1 MISGT
6 HPLDQEVSMAF
17 STPVGG
23 AILQT
28 LGAIGPAHAA
38 VFLHCVGHFLSARPH
53 AVSIQSGRSQMAL
66 GGRGGCSGRGWLCLL
81 GWTPALLLFN
91 TQTQHHQLQFSS
103 SSAVTWHTNSTPSA
117 TTQFQLCCYSTHKS
131 NSISGSRL
139 HPRPVLYNTQTQL
152 CQLQLN
158 SRVQE
163 ADRIPGLCYTA
174 HKANIVCY
182 NSIPGSRQHP
192 RPVLYSTQSQHCLLQ
207 LNSRKQTASQACV
220 IQHTKPTLSATTQ
233 FQEADSTPGLC
244 YTAHKAN
251 TVCYNS
257 IPGIRQHPRPVLY
270 STQSQHCLLQLNSRK
285 QTALQDC
292 VIQHTKP
299 TLSATTQFCCNS
311 IPGSRLHPR
320 LVLYSTQS
328 HHCLL

>member
-6 HPLDQEVSMAF
+6 HPLDQEVSVAF

-38 VFLHCVGHFLSARPH
+38 VFLHCVGHFLSARPQ
-53 AVSIQSGRSQMAL
+53 AVSIQSGWSQMAL
-66 GGRGGCSGRGWLCLL
+66 GGRGGRSGRGWLCLL

-91 TQTQHHQLQFSS
+91 TQTQHHQLQLSS
-103 SSAVTWHTNSTPSA
+103 SPAAIQHTNSTPSA

-131 NSISGSRL
+131 NTLSYNSIPGSRL

-163 ADRIPGLCYTA
+163 ADRIPSLCYIA
-174 HKANIVCY
+174 HKANTVCY

-192 RPVLYSTQSQHCLLQ
+192 RPVLYSTQSQHCPLQ
-207 LNSRKQTASQACV
+207 LNSAA
-220 IQHTKPTLSATTQ
+220 AQ
-233 FQEADSTPGLC
+233 FQKVDCTPGLC

-251 TVCYNS
+251 TVRYNS
-257 IPGIRQHPRPVLY
+257 IPDCLP
-270 STQSQHCLLQLNSRK
+270 LLQILDALN
-285 QTALQDC
+285 
-292 VIQHTKP
+292 
-299 TLSATTQFCCNS
+299 
-311 IPGSRLHPR
+311 
-320 LVLYSTQS
+320 
-328 HHCLL
+328 